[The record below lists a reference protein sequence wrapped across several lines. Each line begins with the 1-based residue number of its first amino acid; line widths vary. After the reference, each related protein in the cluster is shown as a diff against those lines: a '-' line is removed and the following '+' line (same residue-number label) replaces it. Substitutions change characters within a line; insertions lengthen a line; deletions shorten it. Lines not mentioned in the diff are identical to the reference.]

1 MVMRVQETTVSGE
14 LNRNTPAVELGN
26 TSIHSAYMLECCVEL
41 TNESGESYTPD
52 ILDIG
57 AAFENISVQSDNTRY
72 HYSISGKDIIYK
84 NAMSTKKGTP
94 SRVIDMKPATIAD
107 EGSTETKFVL
117 FLEEGDVIGLL
128 HDTVTLKATVARE
141 LADGVRITGYSI
153 KPSIIELIPSAG
165 EAGLAELAARYG
177 EGYAGALEPKVYA
190 VEQTCH
196 ANSEFTGFFNL
207 PTGSLLRGAM
217 MQWTVAPKQLG
228 LIATVPSRAEL
239 CRNLWLTRRAMDER
253 MYGTEMPENC
263 NFMNFDAELT
273 NNGLGLDGRA
283 FNRGDYQV
291 ACRTDAETRLRY
303 VSYEMM
309 YPAIS
314 GGALNLGH
322 SIL

>member
-1 MVMRVQETTVSGE
+1 MVMRVQETAVSGE

-26 TSIHSAYMLECCVEL
+26 TSIHSAYTLECCVEL
-41 TNESGESYTPD
+41 TNESGEAYTPS

-57 AAFENISVQSDNTRY
+57 AALENISVQSDNTRY
-72 HYSISGKDIIYK
+72 HYSLSGKDIIYK
-84 NAMSTKKGTP
+84 NAMSTKVGSPT
-94 SRVIDMKPATIAD
+94 RVIDMQPATIAD

-117 FLEEGDVIGLL
+117 FLEEGDVIGLI
-128 HDTVTLKATVARE
+128 HDSVTLKASVARE

-153 KPSIIELIPSAG
+153 KPGIIELVPSSG

-177 EGYAGALEPKVYA
+177 AGYAGALEPKCYA
-190 VEQTCH
+190 VEQTCQ
-196 ANSEFTGFFNL
+196 ANTEFTGFFNL
-207 PTGSLLRGAM
+207 PTGALLRGAM
-217 MQWTVAPKQLG
+217 MQWSVAPRQLG

-239 CRNLWLTRRAMDER
+239 CRTHWNTRRAMDER
-253 MYGTEMPENC
+253 MYGTEMPQNC
-263 NFMNFDAELT
+263 NYFNFDSELT

-283 FNRGDYQV
+283 FNRGDYQI
-291 ACRTDAETRLRY
+291 ACRADAETRLRY

-309 YPAIS
+309 YPAVS